1 MVTGQKMIFQKEI
14 YMFKKTFS
22 IILGAIMLASA
33 CIPVFANVEN
43 NSPTTTT
50 VYEQNF
56 DNTTITDAGLVN
68 LSSNNPVTE
77 INNGRLEI
85 TADSSDAWIG
95 LPTTVPTDM
104 QTFTL
109 TFDMCNLSLPA
120 AGYHNGM
127 AYRFT
132 DSSNFARATMRA
144 NGIALINTVVNGG
157 FKGCS
162 DALSVVEKNMVDGG
176 LDVGTDEIPTG
187 ITYSFKIVV
196 SKDDVSVFINDI
208 PATRRH
214 GADNYLNS
222 GTLGFYV
229 SKDCKVAFDNI
240 KIDQTTVNYS
250 YEDGDTVYSEDFSE
264 TTIDAL
270 NYGSTGSV
278 SDMKIVDGKLN
289 ITAGTADAW
298 VTLPDTFDTAMD
310 TFTYEAELTNLS
322 LPAATYHN
330 GIVYRFGSTAN
341 FERASLRANGESN
354 LASQLNGEWVTAS
367 KNSGSVFSKNLTSSG
382 LDVGNDEIPLNITY
396 KLRVEVTPD
405 ETRFYVN
412 GITAGVRKAV
422 DSKISSGS
430 LGFYISKNCSVL
442 IDNIKVTYGVD
453 PIESFDYEKGDIVF
467 SDDFAEATTETLK
480 YTVTGTG
487 ATLVVTDGHLVVT
500 AGTADAWVMLPE
512 GYDKSMDAFVFEA
525 EMTNISLPA
534 VGYHNGIVYR
544 YGSSSNFER
553 ATLRAK
559 GEALLNCNENGK
571 SIGASKGGGS
581 VLSKDIATALGLKD
595 LGENEIPLNITY
607 KLRVEVNEN
616 ETRYFVNDTYAGVRK
631 AVDSKIESGSLG
643 FYISKNCTVAFDNIR
658 VTYGTVE
665 FEPGIQEI
673 TGNSSPDNEGTTNI
687 IESEQSFPQ
696 LMPTAT
702 EPDNVP
708 NDEND
713 VTPENNWL
721 IPVIIASASV
731 LVIGVAIVIIIK
743 KEKQKK
749 EKQND

>member
-22 IILGAIMLASA
+22 IILVAIMLASA
-33 CIPVFANVEN
+33 CIPVFADVEN

-109 TFDMCNLSLPA
+109 TFDMCNLSLPG

-144 NGIALINTVVNGG
+144 NGMALINTVVNGG

-162 DALSVVEKNMVDGG
+162 DALSVVEKNMVDAG
-176 LDVGTDEIPTG
+176 LNVGTDEIPTG

-196 SKDDVSVFINDI
+196 SKDDVSIFINDI

-310 TFTYEAELTNLS
+310 TFTYEAELTNVS

-382 LDVGNDEIPLNITY
+382 LDIGNDEIPLNITY

-412 GITAGVRKAV
+412 GINAGVRKAV

-453 PIESFDYEKGDIVF
+453 PIESFDYEKDEVVF
-467 SDDFAEATTETLK
+467 SEDFSEVATDNLK
-480 YTVTGTG
+480 FTATGTG
-487 ATLVVTDGHLVVT
+487 ASMAVTDGRLVVTSGS
-500 AGTADAWVMLPE
+500 ADAWISIPE

-534 VGYHNGIVYR
+534 AGYHNGLVYR
-544 YGSSSNFER
+544 FGSAANFER
-553 ATLRAK
+553 ATLRAN
-559 GEALLNCNENGK
+559 GEALVHSQIGGK
-571 SIGASKGGGS
+571 WVGASKNGGS
-581 VLSKDIATALGLKD
+581 LIAKNLATSLDLDK
-595 LGENEIPLNITY
+595 LGEGDIPLNITY
-607 KLRVEVNEN
+607 KLRVEVNEE
-616 ETRYFVNDTYAGVRK
+616 ETRYYVNDVYAGVRT
-631 AVDSKIESGSLG
+631 AADSQMDSGSIG
-643 FYISKNCTVAFDNIR
+643 FYVSKNCTVAFDNIK
-658 VTYGTVE
+658 VTYGKVE
-665 FEPGIQEI
+665 FELGIEEI
-673 TGNSSPDNEGTTNI
+673 TGNSSPEGETGTAITEEKQNF
-687 IESEQSFPQ
+687 EQTKPQ
-696 LMPTAT
+696 AT
-702 EPDNVP
+702 EETSSGEDDSGNSLDGKLVIFI
-708 NDEND
+708 
-713 VTPENNWL
+713 V
-721 IPVIIASASV
+721 IGIIAVVVISAV
-731 LVIGVAIVIIIK
+731 TVTIIIVKRK
-743 KEKQKK
+743 KEKK
-749 EKQND
+749 ND

>member
-22 IILGAIMLASA
+22 IILVAIMLASA
-33 CIPVFANVEN
+33 CIPVFADVEN

-95 LPTTVPTDM
+95 LPPTVPTDM

-109 TFDMCNLSLPA
+109 TFDMCNLSLPG

-144 NGIALINTVVNGG
+144 NGMALINTVVNGG

-162 DALSVVEKNMVDGG
+162 DALSVVEKNMVDAG
-176 LDVGTDEIPTG
+176 LNVGTDEIPTG

-196 SKDDVSVFINDI
+196 SKADVSVFINDI

-270 NYGSTGSV
+270 NYGSAGSV
-278 SDMKIVDGKLN
+278 SEMKIVDGKLN

-382 LDVGNDEIPLNITY
+382 LDIGNDEIPLNITY

-412 GITAGVRKAV
+412 GINAGVRKAV

-453 PIESFDYEKGDIVF
+453 PIESFDYEKDDVVF
-467 SDDFAEATTETLK
+467 SEDFSEVATDNLK
-480 YTVTGTG
+480 FTATGTG
-487 ATLVVTDGHLVVT
+487 ASMAVTDGRLVVTSGS
-500 AGTADAWVMLPE
+500 ADAWISIPE

-534 VGYHNGIVYR
+534 AGYHNGLVYR
-544 YGSSSNFER
+544 FGSAANFER
-553 ATLRAK
+553 ATLRAN
-559 GEALLNCNENGK
+559 GEALVHSQIGGK
-571 SIGASKGGGS
+571 WVGASKNGGS
-581 VLSKDIATALGLKD
+581 LIAKNLATSLDLDK
-595 LGENEIPLNITY
+595 LGEGDIPLNITY
-607 KLRVEVNEN
+607 KLRVEVNEE
-616 ETRYFVNDTYAGVRK
+616 ETRYYVNDVYAGVRT
-631 AVDSKIESGSLG
+631 AADSQMDSGSIG
-643 FYISKNCTVAFDNIR
+643 FYVSKNCTVAFDNIK
-658 VTYGTVE
+658 VTYGKVE
-665 FEPGIQEI
+665 FELGIEEI
-673 TGNSSPDNEGTTNI
+673 TGNSSPEGENGTAITEEKQNF
-687 IESEQSFPQ
+687 EQTKPQ
-696 LMPTAT
+696 AT
-702 EPDNVP
+702 EETSSGEDDSGNSLDGKLVIFI
-708 NDEND
+708 
-713 VTPENNWL
+713 V
-721 IPVIIASASV
+721 IGIIAVVVISAV
-731 LVIGVAIVIIIK
+731 TVTIIIVKRK
-743 KEKQKK
+743 KEKK
-749 EKQND
+749 ND